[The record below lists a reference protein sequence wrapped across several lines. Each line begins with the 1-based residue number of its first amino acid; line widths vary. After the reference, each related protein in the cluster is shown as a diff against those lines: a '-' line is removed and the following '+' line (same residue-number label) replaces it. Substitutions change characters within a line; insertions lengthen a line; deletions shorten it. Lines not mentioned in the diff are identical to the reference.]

1 MDNEF
6 QRPTC
11 KKSKLWSAV
20 ARKLEETGGYGVS
33 GSDCD
38 EKWRNLQA
46 TYKRNKDK
54 KGTSGHKAVTWEYY
68 ELMDE
73 VLGSKASI
81 QPSSAQLF
89 SSLPSLITSHPQ
101 SSQVTDPPNVTVTEP
116 EPQPCSSSQPV
127 ASKRRA
133 KYSDWIDVY
142 SQQQEKR
149 MKMWEEQKA
158 LEEKKIDAINNLA
171 AAIARL
177 ADRPE
182 Q

>member
-20 ARKLEETGGYGVS
+20 ARKLAETGGYGVS

-81 QPSSAQLF
+81 QPSSAHFCPAIQLPPITDH
-89 SSLPSLITSHPQ
+89 LPS
-101 SSQVTDPPNVTVTEP
+101 TELP
-116 EPQPCSSSQPV
+116 GH
-127 ASKRRA
+127 
-133 KYSDWIDVY
+133 
-142 SQQQEKR
+142 
-149 MKMWEEQKA
+149 
-158 LEEKKIDAINNLA
+158 
-171 AAIARL
+171 
-177 ADRPE
+177 
-182 Q
+182 